1 MTAVAGASVRLV
13 LVGILGGSWLFD
25 QKGCTQL
32 KQLAM
37 NASHAPR
44 RSGRGRPMVRADSE
58 PFWQLRRRQQEL
70 GVHLTRR
77 RGVLIGLLIAAI
89 FVGSIDVALRSSFVT
104 GPQPQK
110 EKPAFAKIQ
119 DRLIAVVEPET
130 AKEVQT
136 SIPREASKPLQ
147 ASNHS
152 DSKPGIGVAA
162 VEEAFTVSNIHPTDG
177 FITASTTHPASSTQ
191 QDSAASPTFM
201 SAQSRIAAEP
211 RVISPLPRRKPKST
225 KEAQST
231 TAEQKP
237 MDQEQGLQMPKP
249 MAFGSIGYNYDPQR

>member
-1 MTAVAGASVRLV
+1 
-13 LVGILGGSWLFD
+13 
-25 QKGCTQL
+25 
-32 KQLAM
+32 
-37 NASHAPR
+37 
-44 RSGRGRPMVRADSE
+44 
-58 PFWQLRRRQQEL
+58 
-70 GVHLTRR
+70 
-77 RGVLIGLLIAAI
+77 LLIAAI
-89 FVGSIDVALRSSFVT
+89 FVALRSSFVT

-162 VEEAFTVSNIHPTDG
+162 VEEAFSVSNIHPTDG
-177 FITASTTHPASSTQ
+177 FITASTTHTASSTQ
-191 QDSAASPTFM
+191 RDSAASPTFM

-211 RVISPLPRRKPKST
+211 HAIPALPRRKPKST

>member
-1 MTAVAGASVRLV
+1 
-13 LVGILGGSWLFD
+13 
-25 QKGCTQL
+25 
-32 KQLAM
+32 
-37 NASHAPR
+37 
-44 RSGRGRPMVRADSE
+44 MVRAGSE

-70 GVHLTRR
+70 GVHLTGR

-136 SIPREASKPLQ
+136 SIPREASKQLQ

-162 VEEAFTVSNIHPTDG
+162 VEEAFSVSNIHPTDG
-177 FITASTTHPASSTQ
+177 FITASTTHTASSTQ
-191 QDSAASPTFM
+191 RDSAASPTFM
-201 SAQSRIAAEP
+201 SAQSTIAAEP
-211 RVISPLPRRKPKST
+211 HAVPPSRRKPKRPTT